1 MQRVKYSLQ
10 GCQNYAIIDGSV
22 NVKSYDDAVIG
33 YLPNGSAASG
43 LQCGRQAQ
51 D

>member
-1 MQRVKYSLQ
+1 MKRVKDSLQ
-10 GCQNYAIIDGSV
+10 GCEIYAIIEGSV
-22 NVKSYDDAVIG
+22 NTKSIDDVVIG

-43 LQCGRQAQ
+43 SQCGRQAQ